1 MLEKFVAPEEERK
14 EGDDETEDPD
24 IDRHT
29 TMENDIETDDD
40 NDNTN
45 LPRRPSSNTV
55 TVGEQLEVHVSL
67 LTFI

>member
-1 MLEKFVAPEEERK
+1 MKQ
-14 EGDDETEDPD
+14 EDPD

-67 LTFI
+67 LPFI